1 MKISRKALVLSLFCC
16 TVAVAQVNQR
26 GNTAGTGE
34 FRLRPLRT
42 SPKIA
47 WEARP
52 GFRDFGSIAVSGNT
66 VVTGNINS
74 TGGAFGFDVATGKKL
89 WAIPG
94 MMFGEPAV
102 DERAAYVINYAAG
115 GKKLRSVD
123 LRTGRVLWSVQEE
136 DLGADAAPPLVAGGR
151 IYVTDQYGKLRV
163 YDTATGKPVWQFVF
177 SPTKSQC
184 PTAMA
189 LADGRLLFGGSEE
202 LMERSNG
209 PFLWAVD
216 TETGKELWR
225 FKTVQGRDRGDCVS
239 SPAAAEG
246 MVVVTSEHTLYV
258 LDARTGAVKWKTD
271 GMLTVNGQPKTERL
285 SEPIIVDGVI
295 YCYMTDG
302 LAGWDLK
309 TGRRIFEFQAHFD
322 VGNVKRRMAVANGI
336 LYFLANLPGSQGPT
350 DPFLPLSALD
360 LETRRILWTHRVNRS
375 TSRYEGDQRWATTY
389 FLPVDGGLYYE
400 NQSILVKLE

>member
-1 MKISRKALVLSLFCC
+1 MKMLYLLLICLGCG
-16 TVAVAQVNQR
+16 VAVSQVNVR
-26 GNTAGTGE
+26 GNAAGTGD
-34 FRLRPLRT
+34 FAVRPLRS
-42 SPKIA
+42 SPRVA

-74 TGGAFGFDVATGKKL
+74 AGGAFGFDAATGKKL
-89 WAIPG
+89 WGVPG

-102 DERAAYVINYAAG
+102 DERAAYVINYTDH

-123 LRTGRVLWSVQEE
+123 LRTGRVLWSAEEE
-136 DLGADAAPPLVAGGR
+136 DLGANDTPPLVAGGR
-151 IYVTDQYGKLRV
+151 VYVTDQYGKLRV
-163 YDTATGKPVWQFVF
+163 YETATGKPVWQFVF
-177 SPTKSQC
+177 TPTKSQC

-189 LADGRLLFGGSEE
+189 LSDGVLYFGGSEE

-216 TETGKELWR
+216 AATGKELWR
-225 FKTVQGRDRGDCVS
+225 FKTAHGRDRGECVS

-246 MVVVTSEHTLYV
+246 MVVVTSEHTLYA
-258 LDARTGAVKWKTD
+258 LDARTGAVRWKTD
-271 GMLTVNGQPKTERL
+271 TALTINGQTKTEGL
-285 SEPIIVDGVI
+285 SEPIIVGGVI
-295 YCYMTDG
+295 YCYMNDG
-302 LAGWDLK
+302 LAGWDLN
-309 TGRRIFEFQAHFD
+309 TGQRTFEFRAHFD
-322 VGNVKRRMAVANGI
+322 VGNVKRRMAAAHGV

-350 DPFLPLSALD
+350 DPNLPLSALD
-360 LETRRILWTHRVNRS
+360 LETRQILWTHRVNRS